1 MGVIKVQ
8 KYYIYHLATNLTSV
22 CVTRVSFP
30 YPQPPF
36 RHIQTML
43 KLSRGGLDLTF
54 GFYAERNTSQHCLI
68 GGRGGARML
77 IPGTEV
83 KFVAVLTERNGFRG

>member
-1 MGVIKVQ
+1 MAFVNEHSLN
-8 KYYIYHLATNLTSV
+8 IY
-22 CVTRVSFP
+22 
-30 YPQPPF
+30 PPGNKLNFSLRDKGF
-36 RHIQTML
+36 RSLPPTPIQTML
-43 KLSRGGLDLTF
+43 KLSRGGLDLKF

-83 KFVAVLTERNGFRG
+83 KFVAVLIERNGFRG